1 MTEPETKALVPKG
14 KQEIVSKAEQTKD
27 GLVFTPDVDILES
40 DREITLLADMPGVQ
54 SRDLKVDLENGVLT
68 LTGDVAPWEGPDEKD
83 ILIEYEVGRFYR
95 QFSISETIAQERI
108 DARLN
113 DGVLRLTL
121 PKVESAIPRK
131 IPVTAG

>member
-1 MTEPETKALVPKG
+1 MTDAETKAMVPKD
-14 KQEIVSKAEQTKD
+14 KQKVVSKAEQTKD
-27 GLVFTPDVDILES
+27 GLVFTPEVDILET
-40 DREITLLADMPGVQ
+40 DREITLLSDMPGVRSQ
-54 SRDLKVDLENGVLT
+54 DLKVDLCNGLLT
-68 LTGDVAPWEGPDEKD
+68 LSCDIAPWEGPDEQD

-95 QFSISETIAQERI
+95 QFTISEDIDQDNI
-108 DARLN
+108 DAQLT

>member
-54 SRDLKVDLENGVLT
+54 SRDLKVDLCNGVLT

-95 QFSISETIAQERI
+95 QFSISEAIDQERI
-108 DARLN
+108 DARLS

-131 IPVTAG
+131 IPVAAG

>member
-40 DREITLLADMPGVQ
+40 DREITLLVDMPGVQ

-68 LTGDVAPWEGPDEKD
+68 LTGDVAPWEGPDEKN

-95 QFSISETIAQERI
+95 QFNISEAIDQARI
-108 DARLN
+108 DARLS

>member
-68 LTGDVAPWEGPDEKD
+68 LTGDVSPWEGPDEKD

-95 QFSISETIAQERI
+95 QFSISEAIDQERI
-108 DARLN
+108 DARLS

-131 IPVTAG
+131 IPVAAG